1 MFFRK
6 QKKLSYFDVLN
17 QIDRKSMDYGLGM
30 YGLLI
35 GDSCLNSEEQ
45 QLSRAFLA
53 YYIAEFPTKIID
65 QMWYGRWKIHIVEDD
80 YENGY
85 LFDKWTKQ
93 IAVNKKHLLSYS
105 PVMINVFSEFFY
117 KWHESLNVK
126 IQDMGGFQEA
136 FKQEKE
142 KLEFDLRKSSINELE
157 FFQGIYG
164 LYKTEKGR
172 FEKEYP
178 SSTLFLDYFLYYFV
192 YEEKSFK
199 R

>member
-1 MFFRK
+1 
-6 QKKLSYFDVLN
+6 
-17 QIDRKSMDYGLGM
+17 
-30 YGLLI
+30 
-35 GDSCLNSEEQ
+35 
-45 QLSRAFLA
+45 
-53 YYIAEFPTKIID
+53 
-65 QMWYGRWKIHIVEDD
+65 
-80 YENGY
+80 
-85 LFDKWTKQ
+85 
-93 IAVNKKHLLSYS
+93 
-105 PVMINVFSEFFY
+105 
-117 KWHESLNVK
+117 
-126 IQDMGGFQEA
+126 MGGFQEA